1 MQPIPAAPKTSSHSE
16 FGDHFHLHLSSLILP
31 TFNPVGHSTENMQ
44 YFALSPIL
52 TINEGIWEQTSS
64 ICRVFTSYQAL
75 CYPSS
80 PFGRQV
86 SIAGEAPTPVH
97 FSSLSTPLSKP
108 PPTHTHLRIQIQSS
122 LQLFTP
128 SLSWLN
134 WDALVRLGWDK
145 QDKIPAF
152 ESLLPVD
159 PQAGEPRSAAPHLSH
174 TWSPDML

>member
-1 MQPIPAAPKTSSHSE
+1 MSPPCSPRGRSHVDPVKGGGCVTNPCCFQDFPPLR

-52 TINEGIWEQTSS
+52 TINEGIWEQISS

-80 PFGRQV
+80 PFGRQM

-108 PPTHTHLRIQIQSS
+108 PPTHTHLRIQIGSS

-134 WDALVRLGWDK
+134 WSD
-145 QDKIPAF
+145 
-152 ESLLPVD
+152 
-159 PQAGEPRSAAPHLSH
+159 
-174 TWSPDML
+174 